1 MTVRKLVAL
10 WSVSTARAARVCA
23 IFWKG
28 RCVFWSARL
37 SCCPARC
44 LCWDQRS
51 CIRVAAC
58 ARRSGRSLL
67 AHARQAPLIR
77 PCLRCSCSSD
87 PTAFG
92 VSRVSILR
100 CCAKFAA
107 ALSSV
112 IAGSAAISKVVA
124 AAGERLD
131 RRGAWT
137 GLPPVSLLIPL
148 KNIFDPK
155 IPKERV

>member
-1 MTVRKLVAL
+1 MLYGQCQRQERRVYVRFFGRGAVFFGQRASHVARPVACVGI
-10 WSVSTARAARVCA
+10 SVAVFESQRVL
-23 IFWKG
+23 G
-28 RCVFWSARL
+28 VRGD
-37 SCCPARC
+37 RC
-44 LCWDQRS
+44 LPT
-51 CIRVAAC
+51 
-58 ARRSGRSLL
+58 L
-67 AHARQAPLIR
+67 APLIR